1 MGNVLAA
8 VKEFH
13 IDKTLMKNM
22 AKYSIVLVPNSF
34 MWWIMNSSDHVMV
47 TSMIGM
53 DANGIYAVSYKLP
66 SILSAMSIVFNQAW
80 SYSAIQE
87 SKSSDKEAFNNAMY
101 DRLVR
106 FQLMVT
112 IFLMVIMKPF
122 MKIYVQPSYFDA
134 WKYTPYLLVG
144 NFFLTMGT
152 FLSTCYTV
160 NKDSRGFLFSG
171 ITGAVINIMLNW
183 IFIPKFG
190 IHGAALATCISYISV
205 FLYRVKDTK
214 KYIKIH
220 VFKPIYIVQ
229 YLLLVITAISMAIP
243 SVMGQIIMLIE
254 LILVICINYH
264 FIIECFCMM
273 RRILSHF
280 ILHR

>member
-1 MGNVLAA
+1 
-8 VKEFH
+8 
-13 IDKTLMKNM
+13 
-22 AKYSIVLVPNSF
+22 
-34 MWWIMNSSDHVMV
+34 
-47 TSMIGM
+47 
-53 DANGIYAVSYKLP
+53 
-66 SILSAMSIVFNQAW
+66 
-80 SYSAIQE
+80 
-87 SKSSDKEAFNNAMY
+87 
-101 DRLVR
+101 
-106 FQLMVT
+106 
-112 IFLMVIMKPF
+112 
-122 MKIYVQPSYFDA
+122 
-134 WKYTPYLLVG
+134 
-144 NFFLTMGT
+144 MGT